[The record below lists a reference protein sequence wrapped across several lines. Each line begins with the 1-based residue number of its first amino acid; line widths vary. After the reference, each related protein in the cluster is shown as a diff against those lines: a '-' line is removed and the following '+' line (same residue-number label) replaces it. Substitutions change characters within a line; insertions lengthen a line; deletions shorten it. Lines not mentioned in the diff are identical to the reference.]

1 MHRLTSHFLAVT
13 AAVLVVAPFAR
24 AAQDATAEAEK
35 LIRHG
40 VELRRTHDDDAAQR
54 EFQKAYDL
62 VHTPRAAGQLGLA
75 EQALGRWEDAE
86 RHVSEAIHAPAD
98 PWVVKNRT
106 ALDQALNTI
115 QAHLGRVE
123 VIGDLNGASVSVNA
137 RDVGRLPMSEP
148 VRVSAGQV
156 DIQVTAPGY
165 VSVQRTVTIVGG
177 QYQKVV
183 VHLAKET
190 VAAVPEPRASTGGE
204 PAAPVQPPAPPVEP
218 QPESSSVRPVLKWTA
233 AGLAGAGLVTG
244 IVFTVLHGQA
254 NDKFSSDGCYN
265 KNGTGV
271 DRTGLETPTC
281 HSDLGTLQTDQ
292 VVAIVGYVA
301 AGAFAATWLV
311 LQLTEPAS
319 NEAPAEHA
327 SRGPLCLPA
336 LSGVGVSCALRF

>member
-1 MHRLTSHFLAVT
+1 MHRLTLHFLAVT
-13 AAVLVVAPFAR
+13 AVVLGFGPR
-24 AAQDATAEAEK
+24 ALAGQDATAEAEK

-86 RHVSEAIHAPAD
+86 RHVSEAIHTPAD
-98 PWVVKNRT
+98 PWVVKNRP

-137 RDVGRLPMSEP
+137 RDAGRLPMAEP

-165 VSVQRTVTIVGG
+165 VPVQRTVTIVGG

-183 VHLAKET
+183 VHLAKEA
-190 VAAVPEPRASTGGE
+190 VAAVPEPRPSAGGE
-204 PAAPVQPPAPPVEP
+204 PEAPARQAPPPVEP
-218 QPESSSVRPVLKWTA
+218 QSESSSVRPVLKWTA
-233 AGLAGAGLVTG
+233 AGLAGAGLITG
-244 IVFTVLHGQA
+244 VVFTILHGQA
-254 NDKFSSDGCYN
+254 NDKFTTDGCYN
-265 KNGTGV
+265 RGGTGV
-271 DRTGLETPTC
+271 DKTGLETPTC

-319 NEAPAEHA
+319 GEAPAEHA
-327 SRGPLCLPA
+327 SRGPVCLPA